1 MPSFDVVSKVDLQ
14 EVDNAV
20 NNAIKEIQTRFD
32 FRGTH
37 TELTL
42 GEDRSSVILK
52 ANSEQRLDAAYE
64 VFLQKAIKRG
74 LSARSIERKDP
85 EATGMSLVKQTIVIK
100 QGVSQENA
108 KELVKVVKEAK
119 IKVQASIQGDQ
130 LRVTGKNRD
139 DLQEAIALLKQQQEK
154 LQVDLQFINFRE

>member
-64 VFLQKAIKRG
+64 VFLQKAVKRG

-85 EATGMSLVKQTIVIK
+85 EKTGMSLVKQTILIK

-108 KELVKVVKEAK
+108 KELVKVVKESK
-119 IKVQASIQGDQ
+119 LKVQASIQGDQ